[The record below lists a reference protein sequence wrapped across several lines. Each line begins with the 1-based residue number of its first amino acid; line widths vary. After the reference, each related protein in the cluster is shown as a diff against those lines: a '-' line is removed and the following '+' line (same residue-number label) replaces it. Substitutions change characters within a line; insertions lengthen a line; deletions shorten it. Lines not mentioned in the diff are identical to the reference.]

1 MAHLALNVSA
11 TRQGSSKQIL
21 ASPWLHREIFV
32 MPKSA
37 NHEIET
43 SIGNNTTALFFK
55 HTGSISLAR
64 YCINLFLFADTF
76 KKFDQFVGNGTKTC
90 TFLLLRIPLFA
101 LAQFPMLLSIRLV
114 LQLSRYVRYLLAAAL
129 SGCWDVQS

>member
-1 MAHLALNVSA
+1 MAHLALDVSA

-43 SIGNNTTALFFK
+43 SIANDTTALFFK

-64 YCINLFLFADTF
+64 YCIDLFLFADTF
-76 KKFDQFVGNGTKTC
+76 KKSDQFVGNGTKTC
-90 TFLLLRIPLFA
+90 TFLLLQIPLFA
-101 LAQFPMLLSIRLV
+101 LVQFPILLSIRLV
-114 LQLSRYVRYLLAAAL
+114 LQLSRYVRYLLAVAL